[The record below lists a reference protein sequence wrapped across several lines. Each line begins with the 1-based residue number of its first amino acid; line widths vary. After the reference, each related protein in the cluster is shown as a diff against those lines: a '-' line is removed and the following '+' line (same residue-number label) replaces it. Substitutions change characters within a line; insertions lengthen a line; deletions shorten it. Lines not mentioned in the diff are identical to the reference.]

1 MARMDAF
8 QLLKKDHDAV
18 KKMFKEYEGLGER
31 ANKAKLQLA
40 TQIFDELTVHE
51 TIEEEIFYPAIRQNA
66 GKNGVELVLEA
77 YEEHHVADG
86 IIEELR
92 AITPD
97 NEEYD
102 AKMKVLQEN
111 IEHHIGEEEDE
122 LFPEAKKA
130 LGDEAVSIGERM
142 AARKSELTGKKAA

>member
-8 QLLKKDHDAV
+8 ELLKKDHDAV
-18 KKMFKEYEGLGER
+18 KKMFKEYDGLGER

-40 TQIFDELTVHE
+40 TQILDEITVHE
-51 TIEEEIFYPAIRQNA
+51 AIEEEIFYPAIRENA

-86 IIEELR
+86 IMEELR
-92 AITPD
+92 AMNPED
-97 NEEYD
+97 ERYD
-102 AKMKVLQEN
+102 AKIKVLQET

-130 LGDEAVSIGERM
+130 LGEEAVTIGERM